1 MILGNG
7 FTKELDIIFV
17 RNNFLFSISRVQ
29 PPVERKSDKRS
40 ASSVSM
46 TDKNNERVLI
56 GIS

>member
-7 FTKELDIIFV
+7 FTKELDIIFS
-17 RNNFLFSISRVQ
+17 FSISRVQ